1 MGRLAIATDHGAEV
15 FPVNHLV
22 RDGTVVLRSA
32 PGTKMLELARHPEVA
47 FEVDGRRGRRTW
59 SVVLRGR
66 AERMDND
73 ADIAESGVRGLRTD
87 HPGEKFNYVR
97 IRPDDVSGRR
107 FDGPAGPPSEL
118 VAMIAVIVIGVA
130 VLALAVLSVTTAH

>member
-1 MGRLAIATDHGAEV
+1 MVELSTGECWRRLGEARIGRLAIATDHGAEV

-22 RDGTVVLRSA
+22 RDGSVVLRSA
-32 PGTKMLELARHPEVA
+32 PGTKLLELARHPDVA

-66 AERMDND
+66 AERMDSD
-73 ADIAESGVRGLRTD
+73 IDIAESGVRGLRTD

-97 IRPDDVSGRR
+97 IRPDEVSGRR
-107 FDGPAGPPSEL
+107 FDG
-118 VAMIAVIVIGVA
+118 
-130 VLALAVLSVTTAH
+130 